1 MSFMT
6 SRYLRQEVLKEI
18 GKGGQHKI
26 KSSSVAIVGVGALG
40 TMSGELLVR
49 AGVGKLLL
57 IDGDVVSF
65 VNLQRQLYSEK
76 DVEKKKVVVFKEHL
90 QEVNG
95 DVSID
100 LIDDFLD
107 SENVDIFLD
116 GYDLILDCS
125 DNMKT
130 RHIINDYC
138 QRFGKIWIY
147 AAASG
152 TKGNVFV
159 VDKPETFRKY
169 FNSGENFDTCEEIG
183 VVNSL
188 TVIIA
193 SLQVTEALKIIVGED
208 YCKDLI
214 RFDVWNNKYEKI
226 KIK

>member
-1 MSFMT
+1 MA

-18 GKGGQHKI
+18 GKSGQHKI
-26 KSSSVAIVGVGALG
+26 KSSSVVVVGVGALG
-40 TMSGELLVR
+40 TVSSELLVR

-57 IDGDVVSF
+57 IDGDVISF

-76 DVEKKKVVVFKEHL
+76 DVGKKKIVVAKEHL

-130 RHIINDYC
+130 RHIINNYC

-159 VDKPETFRKY
+159 VYEPETFRKY
-169 FNSGENFDTCEEIG
+169 FNSGETFDTCEEIG

-188 TVIIA
+188 TSLIA